1 MKNSFQK
8 ENFIGSR
15 SVFVNIP
22 KNSKTVFFL
31 LSSVD
36 LKDKDG
42 NFCKFKNIL
51 FCKKELICMKVFLRN
66 YKKTKVFHFMLCV
79 LCCCWG
85 VEYNKKKGYLYF
97 SG

>member
-22 KNSKTVFFL
+22 KNSKTIFFFFL
-31 LSSVD
+31 SFVD

-66 YKKTKVFHFMLCV
+66 YKK
-79 LCCCWG
+79 
-85 VEYNKKKGYLYF
+85 NKSF
-97 SG
+97 SF